1 MKAVSPLALV
11 SANDAVSPANNL
23 RRLLFGDRFK
33 TNHLPD
39 LLDRRVWQSSEI
51 DEISPEFASIYRR
64 GEDEECEDQ
73 GPSVF

>member
-1 MKAVSPLALV
+1 MKAVTPLALV
-11 SANDAVSPANNL
+11 SATTRSVLQTICLDYFSAIDS
-23 RRLLFGDRFK
+23 K

-39 LLDRRVWQSSEI
+39 LLVRRVWQSGEI

-73 GPSVF
+73 DPLVF